1 MNDLIHDRG
10 VPPHQAFAER
20 LIDAMLEAGYG
31 SREGSWS
38 RLPVEIEPLRRE
50 AEAKSLTTARKYLE
64 GEALPRRHRLQ
75 RIAEW
80 LNVNPEWLASG
91 FGPRHAEEHLPPK
104 EDLPAEA
111 LALARAWAALPR
123 HYREPIRSWVI
134 MASIVNSLPE
144 DEKELPP
151 AAAGLERRR
160 QPRSGHEQ
168 HGSKDSAPSGRRDER
183 KQDEHT

>member
-1 MNDLIHDRG
+1 MTATEDE
-10 VPPHQAFAER
+10 PPYQAFAQR
-20 LIDAMLEAGYG
+20 LVDAMLEAGFG
-31 SREGSWS
+31 AREGSWS

-50 AEAKSLTTARKYLE
+50 AQAKSLTTARKYLE
-64 GEALPRRHRLQ
+64 GEALPRRHRLE

-91 FGPRHAEEHLPPK
+91 VGPRNTSEHW
-104 EDLPAEA
+104 EQSDDLPAEA

-134 MASIVNSLPE
+134 MASIVDSLPE
-144 DEKELPP
+144 DSKELPP

-160 QPRSGHEQ
+160 KSRKAHE
-168 HGSKDSAPSGRRDER
+168 
-183 KQDEHT
+183 

>member
-1 MNDLIHDRG
+1 MTDSIEDQNKALYQG
-10 VPPHQAFAER
+10 FAQR

-31 SREGSWS
+31 AREGSWS

-50 AEAKSLTTARKYLE
+50 AQAKSLTTARKYLE
-64 GEALPRRHRLQ
+64 GQALPRRHRLL

-80 LNVNPEWLASG
+80 LNVNPEWLSSG
-91 FGPRHAEEHLPPK
+91 FGPRNASEQSAPR

-134 MASIVNSLPE
+134 MASIVDGLPE
-144 DEKELPP
+144 DKKELPP

-160 QPRSGHEQ
+160 QPR
-168 HGSKDSAPSGRRDER
+168 RDQE
-183 KQDEHT
+183 

>member
-1 MNDLIHDRG
+1 MSDSIQDQDKAPYR
-10 VPPHQAFAER
+10 AFAER
-20 LIDAMLEAGYG
+20 LTDAMLEAGFG
-31 SREGSWS
+31 AREGSWS

-50 AEAKSLTTARKYLE
+50 AQAKSLTTARKYLE

-80 LNVNPEWLASG
+80 LNVNPDWLASG
-91 FGPRHAEEHLPPK
+91 FGPRHAEEHLAPK
-104 EDLPAEA
+104 DDLPAEA

-134 MASIVNSLPE
+134 MASIVDGLPE

-160 QPRSGHEQ
+160 KS
-168 HGSKDSAPSGRRDER
+168 RRDR
-183 KQDEHT
+183 K

>member
-1 MNDLIHDRG
+1 MSDSIQDQDKALYQG
-10 VPPHQAFAER
+10 FAER

-31 SREGSWS
+31 ARAGSWS

-50 AEAKSLTTARKYLE
+50 AQAKSLTTARKYLE
-64 GEALPRRHRLQ
+64 GEALPRRHRLI

-80 LNVNPEWLASG
+80 LNVNPEWLSSG
-91 FGPRHAEEHLPPK
+91 FGPRNASEQSAPR

-134 MASIVNSLPE
+134 MASIVDGLPE
-144 DEKELPP
+144 DKKELPP

-160 QPRSGHEQ
+160 QSRSGHEQ
-168 HGSKDSAPSGRRDER
+168 HGSKDSAPGVRRGGR
-183 KQDEHT
+183 Q

>member
-1 MNDLIHDRG
+1 MSDSTQDQDN
-10 VPPHQAFAER
+10 VPYQAFAER

-31 SREGSWS
+31 AREGSWS

-50 AEAKSLTTARKYLE
+50 AQAKSLTTARKYLE
-64 GEALPRRHRLQ
+64 GEALPRRHRLT

-80 LNVNPEWLASG
+80 LNVNPEWLAG
-91 FGPRHAEEHLPPK
+91 GVGPRNSSEQWAK
-104 EDLPAEA
+104 SDDLPAEA

-134 MASIVNSLPE
+134 MASIVDNLPE

-160 QPRSGHEQ
+160 KSRKAHE
-168 HGSKDSAPSGRRDER
+168 
-183 KQDEHT
+183 